1 MLVQCKQATMQLSK
15 QLPFTTPFQAL
26 YGYPPPNIEVYSTT
40 TPVAAMEKVIQR
52 RQYESVIQVAIEKL
66 QKQMVDKAITGIFKV
81 GGQVYLKLL
90 LYKQMSLAW
99 RKNMELN
106 PRFYEPY
113 KAIQKVGEVAYKM
126 QVIPLLIGLDPLTCK
141 FNC

>member
-1 MLVQCKQATMQLSK
+1 
-15 QLPFTTPFQAL
+15 
-26 YGYPPPNIEVYSTT
+26 
-40 TPVAAMEKVIQR
+40 
-52 RQYESVIQVAIEKL
+52 
-66 QKQMVDKAITGIFKV
+66 
-81 GGQVYLKLL
+81 
-90 LYKQMSLAW
+90 MSSAW